1 MPAYRVTV
9 SLKTETPCDTQDIAD
24 YVAVAVAEWGGQYS
38 PDDEFFP
45 TNIVQV
51 QATCRGRYKTYR
63 RE

>member
-1 MPAYRVTV
+1 MPTYRVTV

-24 YVAVAVAEWGGQYS
+24 YVAVAVALY

-51 QATCRGRYKTYR
+51 QATCRGYYKTYR